1 MEIHSSSLA
10 FIPAGYNKN
19 NKSNANSALPKDK
32 DTLPAP
38 QRTQRVENNFK
49 AEDVKLLSDNIQKQ
63 EKTATNTRTSRALNA
78 YIQENTQPLKDQ
90 RTELVSRIDVF
101 A

>member
-1 MEIHSSSLA
+1 
-10 FIPAGYNKN
+10 
-19 NKSNANSALPKDK
+19 DK